1 MLQNAANPKINMIA
15 GGNHTYTDCP
25 SLFPHMTPWP
35 PLGGGW
41 HSAGCDWGSISP
53 SLQHSLRLRSR
64 AATSLW
70 EGGSQLFAAKQID
83 AHLVFEC
90 NRSVYWIGESGDYSS
105 LPHEGGGMT
114 KS

>member
-1 MLQNAANPKINMIA
+1 MYAAWRTTGNPVVFLTQIVWSDKKLLPAFSGEN
-15 GGNHTYTDCP
+15 
-25 SLFPHMTPWP
+25 
-35 PLGGGW
+35 
-41 HSAGCDWGSISP
+41 
-53 SLQHSLRLRSR
+53 
-64 AATSLW
+64 ATSLP
-70 EGGSQLFAAKQID
+70 EGGSKLFAAKQID